1 MVLTGARQRA
11 AFETMKM
18 GSRELVKC
26 VGHTDS
32 WTSRAFEHL
41 ALGTETAFHTRMKT
55 LACLVTLL
63 GACTSVTAKDGFEG
77 DPDRAS
83 T

>member
-1 MVLTGARQRA
+1 
-11 AFETMKM
+11 
-18 GSRELVKC
+18 
-26 VGHTDS
+26 
-32 WTSRAFEHL
+32 
-41 ALGTETAFHTRMKT
+41 MKT